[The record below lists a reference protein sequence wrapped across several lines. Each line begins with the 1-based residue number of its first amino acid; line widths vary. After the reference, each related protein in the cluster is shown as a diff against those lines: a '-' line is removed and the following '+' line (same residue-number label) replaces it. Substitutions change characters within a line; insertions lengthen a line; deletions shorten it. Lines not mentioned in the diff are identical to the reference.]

1 MALFHTRYGWL
12 RNETA
17 QSLAIDAECES
28 PLGFLPVAITDF
40 VLPQAALAL
49 PQPHPAVALMARETA
64 VREGPVPRTIAGETV
79 ADDRWA
85 LRGEEFL
92 FRTIE
97 GIGLHYRRGDGI
109 TLDRPP
115 GIDQRTIALWLN
127 GTLYA
132 AIAALN
138 GLFPFHASAV
148 EHRGRVHAFTG
159 TAGAG
164 KSTLVAA
171 LGRAGFAQFCDDTL
185 ILDISGDGPPVCLPG
200 HKRLKLWP
208 EGVALAGVEPGELVA
223 HDYHKHFVEPAA
235 GTIAQPLPLAEL
247 VFLER
252 GDAPQVVPLAG
263 AERIDRLQ
271 DDHYTAELW
280 RQANA
285 KPRPEYFATL
295 VALAR
300 RIAMQRFVRPFDP
313 ARFAESTG
321 LMAAHIRR
329 ATA

>member
-1 MALFHTRYGWL
+1 M
-12 RNETA
+12 
-17 QSLAIDAECES
+17 
-28 PLGFLPVAITDF
+28 
-40 VLPQAALAL
+40 PQAALAL

-97 GIGLHYRRGDGI
+97 GIGLHYRRGAGI
-109 TLDRPP
+109 TIERPP
-115 GIDQRTIALWLN
+115 GTDPRTIALWLN

-132 AIAALN
+132 AVAALN

-185 ILDISGDGPPVCLPG
+185 ILDISGDGPPACLPG

-223 HDYHKHFVEPAA
+223 EDYHKHFVEPVA
-235 GTIAQPLPLAEL
+235 GTIDEPLPLAEL
-247 VFLER
+247 MFLER
-252 GDAPQVVPLAG
+252 GDAPLVVPLSG
-263 AERIDRLQ
+263 AERIERLQ

-280 RQANA
+280 SQANSQH
-285 KPRPEYFATL
+285 RPERFATL
-295 VALAR
+295 AALAR
-300 RIAMQRFVRPFDP
+300 RIAMQRFVRPFEP
-313 ARFAESTG
+313 ARFAEG
-321 LMAAHIRR
+321 IDHIAAHIRK

>member
-1 MALFHTRYGWL
+1 MP
-12 RNETA
+12 N
-17 QSLAIDAECES
+17 
-28 PLGFLPVAITDF
+28 V
-40 VLPQAALAL
+40 ALAL
-49 PQPHPAVALMARETA
+49 PQPHPAVALMARETR
-64 VREGPVPRTIAGETV
+64 VREGSVAREIAGEAV
-79 ADDRWA
+79 ADDRWM

-109 TLDRPP
+109 TLDCPA

-132 AIAALN
+132 AIAAIN

-171 LGRAGFAQFCDDTL
+171 LGRTGFAQFCDDTL

-223 HDYHKHFVEPAA
+223 HDYRKHFVEPAS
-235 GTIAQPLPLAEL
+235 GTIAEPLPLAEL

-252 GDAPQVVPLAG
+252 GDEPLVAPLGG
-263 AERIDRLQ
+263 AERIGRLQ

-280 RQANA
+280 RQANYQQ
-285 KPRPEYFATL
+285 RTERFATL
-295 VALAR
+295 AALAR
-300 RIAMQRFVRPFDP
+300 RIAMQRFVRPFEP
-313 ARFAESTG
+313 ARFAEG
-321 LMAAHIRR
+321 IDHIAAHIRK

>member
-1 MALFHTRYGWL
+1 M
-12 RNETA
+12 
-17 QSLAIDAECES
+17 
-28 PLGFLPVAITDF
+28 
-40 VLPQAALAL
+40 PQAALAL
-49 PQPHPAVALMARETA
+49 PQPHPALALMARETR
-64 VREGPVPRTIAGETV
+64 VREGAVARVLAGAAVP
-79 ADDRWA
+79 DDRWA
-85 LRGEEFL
+85 LHGEEFL

-97 GIGLHYRRGDGI
+97 GIGLHYRRGAGI
-109 TLDRPP
+109 TMDCPP
-115 GIDQRTIALWLN
+115 GIDPRAIALWLN

-148 EHRGRVHAFTG
+148 EHRGRVYAFTG

-185 ILDISGDGPPVCLPG
+185 ILDISQDGPPVCLPG

-223 HDYHKHFVEPAA
+223 EDFRKHFVEPAA
-235 GTIAQPLPLAEL
+235 GTIAEPLPLAEL

-252 GDAPQVVPLAG
+252 GDTPLVAPLAG

-280 RQANA
+280 RQANPQ
-285 KPRPEYFATL
+285 PRSEHFATL
-295 VALAR
+295 AALAR

-313 ARFAESTG
+313 AQFARGVSFI
-321 LMAAHIRR
+321 AAHIRK